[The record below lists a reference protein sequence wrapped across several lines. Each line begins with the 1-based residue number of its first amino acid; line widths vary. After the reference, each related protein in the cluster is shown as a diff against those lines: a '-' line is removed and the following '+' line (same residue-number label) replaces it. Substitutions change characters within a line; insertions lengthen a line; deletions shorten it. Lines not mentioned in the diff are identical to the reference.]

1 MVATRRSNA
10 KRTAAAAADG
20 SGDSSDTSASK
31 RPRTGPHAASRG
43 RSSPGNA
50 NPTAADM
57 AQAAQERAVD
67 EMDRLRATGGGGG
80 AVGTGS
86 TTTARRVGS
95 ARNAAPAASDL
106 GAGAEPSSATDAAS
120 TANASMGVSVSA
132 AGAPVAASAPSGAA
146 SRSVSAAAS
155 TGPARAPAA
164 AAGAAATNVVAGSN
178 EPEEEEEEEET
189 GLHPNDPRGNL
200 GVYAPGNA
208 SEIGRGDST
217 EHRQSKMRAQT
228 LAQSKKGTSGTRK
241 TSKTAINCFN
251 SQARRDIGNALKGV
265 AATVLSKTGMDRESK
280 YYEGDKGSVK
290 ILLAVYSDVP
300 IYENSVAMPA
310 NESERR
316 KVVSL
321 TESGRKPLLVLVSD
335 SLRDVKGM
343 QKHVTQYLREY
354 KDLKNDNPDA
364 TLEDIPSFNVH
375 ELYGNNIKRTEAES
389 FWKEATNASS
399 RQQFQGARGHRPRSC
414 CRRHCRYRQYRQK
427 IPKRRRQPV
436 QPTGRE

>member
-1 MVATRRSNA
+1 MVGTRRSNA

-20 SGDSSDTSASK
+20 SDDSSATSASK
-31 RPRTGPHAASRG
+31 RPRTGPRAASRG

-80 AVGTGS
+80 PVGTGS
-86 TTTARRVGS
+86 TTIARRAGS
-95 ARNAAPAASDL
+95 ARNTAPAASDL
-106 GAGAEPSSATDAAS
+106 GAGAEPSSATEAAS

-155 TGPARAPAA
+155 TDPARAPAA
-164 AAGAAATNVVAGSN
+164 AAGAAANNVVAGLN
-178 EPEEEEEEEET
+178 EPEEEEEEET

-200 GVYAPGNA
+200 DVYAPGNA
-208 SEIGRGDST
+208 SEIGLGDST

-228 LAQSKKGTSGTRK
+228 LKQSKKGTSGTRK
-241 TSKTAINCFN
+241 TSKSAINCFN

-310 NESERR
+310 NESDRR

-335 SLRDVKGM
+335 SLQDAKGI
-343 QKHVTQYLREY
+343 QKHLTQYLREY
-354 KDLKNDNPDA
+354 KDLKKDNPAA

-375 ELYGNNIKRTEAES
+375 ELYGNNITRPEAES
-389 FWKEATNASS
+389 FWKEAINASS
-399 RQQFQGARGHRPRSC
+399 RQQFQGARGNTTGAVGRAISRSSSMAESGEEG
-414 CRRHCRYRQYRQK
+414 
-427 IPKRRRQPV
+427 I
-436 QPTGRE
+436 